1 MANNNNIQVD
11 IGLHYAGRVYDL
23 RIPKMVTLRQLEWL
37 LKENL
42 PVAGVDLPEKF
53 QLEIVNKPIKVDQD
67 VVLVNYPIGN
77 GDQFRIIEEEG

>member
-1 MANNNNIQVD
+1 MANNNSIQVD

-23 RIPKMVTLRQLEWL
+23 SIPKMVTLRQLERL

>member
-1 MANNNNIQVD
+1 MANNNSIQVD

-23 RIPKMVTLRQLEWL
+23 RIPKMVTLRQLEGL

-42 PVAGVDLPEKF
+42 PVSGVDLPEKF